1 MSKPNLEGRSSTPD
15 VSITNVDFAFDP
27 ELRKK
32 EQERLQEQEK
42 LQAQR
47 DWEDYLQ
54 TRDYLDDSGNIHDAK
69 TGRFKKDDRDADG
82 NRAYY
87 NDVYE
92 ATLSD
97 TSRENM
103 GILSLARLARDARL
117 HGDKTMLLDLEDE
130 IMSKL
135 SEMQEKYNWSEE
147 SANFHLDK
155 ILSIIHEGEAE
166 EQSPDGQ
173 SPDDTPAPDP
183 STQEKQV
190 SPVSKTPN
198 IDELL
203 RKLRERN
210 KELESSDP
218 TSKRIERSRDGIF
231 DKVKKGLGRAALFM
245 SIVGT
250 AVAFAASSLLSSANN
265 SEANDNIPSPTQ
277 PSATSEAA
285 FSSATAGL
293 VVGEIGSEKPGS
305 AEEEEAYG
313 YDRELDP
320 YFAEDKASEW
330 NMSNGFSTDGTTEK
344 AMTEWGDDW
353 ENSPQMMAMIASEL
367 GIDGSGD
374 PVALAEL
381 LTKNPNAYED
391 MINRIEKAL
400 NKATSVRFEQ
410 YLAGTPYDSWYTT
423 LDQNGNPQLVQSFD
437 VVRSED
443 VTLMVFEVDGKT
455 YKVISECGQ
464 LIVEEPNVNVPRF
477 EIPQTPPPTPDTPP
491 VTPPVTP
498 EIPDTE
504 PEPKQPEKDINVNP
518 QLPEQTQMG
527 DTRMASGE
535 ETLAA
540 TPPESY
546 TPPQTTE
553 SESIAPGAQENDRT
567 DSDNSTP
574 ETIPE
579 APAGANGTNGV
590 NTGIIE

>member
-1 MSKPNLEGRSSTPD
+1 MPKPNLEGRSSTPD

-32 EQERLQEQEK
+32 EQERLEQEK
-42 LQAQR
+42 LREQEQAQR
-47 DWEDYLQ
+47 DWEAYLQ
-54 TRDYLDDSGNIHDAK
+54 TRDRLDDSGNIHDAK
-69 TGRFKKDDRDADG
+69 TGRFKKDDREADG
-82 NRAYY
+82 NYAHYLE
-87 NDVYE
+87 VYK
-92 ATLSD
+92 ATLAD

-117 HGDKTMLLDLEDE
+117 HKDRTMLLDLEEE
-130 IMSKL
+130 IVSKL

-147 SANFHLDK
+147 SANLHLDK

-166 EQSPDGQ
+166 EQSPDEQ

-183 STQEKQV
+183 STQEEQV

-231 DKVKKGLGRAALFM
+231 DKVKKGLGRAAVIMLRFGAG
-245 SIVGT
+245 V
-250 AVAFAASSLLSSANN
+250 AVAAASFLFGANN
-265 SEANDNIPSPTQ
+265 SEANDNVPSPTQ

-344 AMTEWGDDW
+344 AMAEWGDDW

-367 GIDGSGD
+367 GIDGSSD

-381 LTKNPNAYED
+381 LTKNPDAYED

-477 EIPQTPPPTPDTPP
+477 EIPQTPLPTPDTPL
-491 VTPPVTP
+491 VTT
-498 EIPDTE
+498 EIPNMK

-535 ETLAA
+535 ENPAA
-540 TPPESY
+540 TPSESY
-546 TPPQTTE
+546 PSQTTE
-553 SESIAPGAQENDRT
+553 SGSTIAPGAQENDRT

-579 APAGANGTNGV
+579 APAGANGTSGV